1 MAKKPVAA
9 KSVPMAANRVTLASI
24 WGRENAARQH
34 SLQTARIC
42 AQFTKPYIL
51 PFQNL
56 PPEDASAAPQIL
68 QDNFQ
73 SLGAFGVGIVAGKM
87 LNGFFPPAL
96 PWFKLNPA
104 AYILYDQRID
114 PKAIE
119 QVKNALFLRE
129 LLVASYL
136 DSAGTRA
143 EFRGRQ
149 TGFRSSALRSI
160 LRLLVTGDTLEK
172 MDDDGRT
179 RSYRRDNYITKRDSC
194 CDVLYH
200 ETVEEIDALTLSPT
214 QLEKANIRSD
224 DYAEKRPDERQVKLY
239 TYICYQPHTRKWTV
253 EQEVNDHKINESE
266 ETVSQYFST
275 PYEIVEG
282 EHYGRGFVENNL
294 GDLRSLDKLT
304 ERQLDWAGMASHM
317 HMFIDE
323 TSSVRAKDI
332 DPNINPTGSIGRAK
346 VKGGV
351 VDDLGFMTMA
361 GKMADFSVVE
371 KTVERIES
379 RVGKI
384 FLLGSESVRNSERT
398 TAFEIQKTTLSELES
413 ATGGLSTQVADYMQ
427 TPRLHRAM
435 FQLERGDWDEGKQR
449 WVPKIAALPKNA
461 VDLEI
466 LTGISALVKTKL
478 ADELLNMANVA
489 VALGPSALEKINM
502 GVFMDV
508 YARYKMIYEPALI
521 LSNEQVAA
529 NRKQAQAEAIKMQA
543 AQQAIQ
549 STGAIAENQASRP
562 PAQSPVR

>member
-1 MAKKPVAA
+1 MAKKPHAK
-9 KSVPMAANRVTLASI
+9 KSVPIASDRATI
-24 WGRENAARQH
+24 ASLFARDDGARQDN
-34 SLQTARIC
+34 LNTARIC

-51 PFQNL
+51 PFQSL
-56 PPEDASAAPQIL
+56 PPDTQGDVEQEL
-68 QDNFQ
+68 QENYQ

-87 LNGFFPPAL
+87 LNGFFPPML

-104 AYILYDQRID
+104 AHILYDPRIN
-114 PKAIE
+114 PLALE
-119 QVKNALFLRE
+119 QVKKLLFLRE
-129 LLVASYL
+129 LLVQAYM
-136 DSAGTRA
+136 DSAGTRS

-179 RSYRRDNYITKRDSC
+179 RSFRRDMYVTARDSC
-194 CDVLYH
+194 CDALYH
-200 ETVEEIDALTLSPT
+200 ITKEEIDALSLSPKL
-214 QLEKANIRSD
+214 LEKAKID
-224 DYAEKRPDERQVKLY
+224 KDEYAEKRPDERQISLY
-239 TYICYQPHTRKWTV
+239 TYICYQPQTRKWTV
-253 EQEVNDHKINESE
+253 TQEVNEQEINTSD

-282 EHYGRGFVENNL
+282 ENYGRGFVENNL

-317 HMFIDE
+317 HMFINE

-332 DPNINPTGSIGRAK
+332 DPNVNPTGSIGRAT
-346 VKGGV
+346 VKGGI
-351 VDDLGFMTMA
+351 VDDIGFMTMA

-371 KTVERIES
+371 QTVARIEN

-427 TPRLHRAM
+427 VPRLHRAM
-435 FQLERGDWDEGKQR
+435 FQLERGNWDEGKQR
-449 WVPKIAALPKNA
+449 WNPKVAALPKNA

-466 LTGISALVKTKL
+466 LTGINALVKSKL
-478 ADELLNMANVA
+478 ADELLNAANVA
-489 VALGPSALEKINM
+489 KMLGPDALAKINM
-502 GVFMDV
+502 GVFMDT
-508 YARYKMIYEPALI
+508 YFRYRQIYEPAMLK
-521 LSNEQVAA
+521 SNEQVAA
-529 NRKQAQAEAIKMQA
+529 ERQAAQEQAIKMA
-543 AQQAIQ
+543 AAEQAIA
-549 STGAIAENQASRP
+549 SAGAVAESHFSKGGQ
-562 PAQSPVR
+562 PAPQ